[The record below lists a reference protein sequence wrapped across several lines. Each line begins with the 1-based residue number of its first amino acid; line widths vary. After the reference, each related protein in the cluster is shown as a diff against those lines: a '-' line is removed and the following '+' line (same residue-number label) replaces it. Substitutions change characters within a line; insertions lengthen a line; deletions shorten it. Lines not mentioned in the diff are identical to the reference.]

1 VSPRAYDRLRIGL
14 SVAGLG
20 IAGYLTLL
28 HYNSDI
34 PLVCAGGSFID
45 CATVLNSPSAV
56 VFGIPV
62 AVWGLAW
69 FGVAM
74 ALSVLFLRCPAGAA
88 PPALRA
94 AGLGWALAG
103 AVGVLWLVY
112 QELGVVGR
120 LCAWCTA
127 VHVAVLAILVV
138 EVEQAE
144 LARRGVPPRR

>member
-1 VSPRAYDRLRIGL
+1 VSPRAYDRLR
-14 SVAGLG
+14 VAQAAAGLA

-34 PLVCAGGSFID
+34 PLVCAGGSFVD

-69 FGVAM
+69 FAVAV
-74 ALSVLFLRCPAGAA
+74 ALSVLFLRCPAGAK

-103 AVGVLWLVY
+103 AGGVLWLVY

-127 VHVAVLAILVV
+127 VHVAVLALLVV
-138 EVEQAE
+138 EVEQSE
-144 LARRGVPPRR
+144 QARRGVPPRR